1 MSLTVGTDTW
11 ITLSAADDFF
21 SGHIGSSPWD
31 ALSDTDKEKYL
42 KSAYRW
48 IYYDSAFSV
57 PAASTETA
65 VKYGQCEAALFLI
78 NYYSDISK
86 RDALLASGVSSF
98 TYGERREDLTEIKK
112 PSIVIQYFSSVAF
125 YNGGV
130 SLINMENDA
139 TDY

>member
-11 ITLSAADDFF
+11 VTLSEANTYFASHIAAD
-21 SGHIGSSPWD
+21 PWD
-31 ALSDTDKEKYL
+31 ALSDANKEKYL
-42 KSAYRW
+42 KTAYRW

-78 NYYSDISK
+78 NYYTEYDKHDAMNAMGIKEFRYSK
-86 RDALLASGVSSF
+86 RS
-98 TYGERREDLTEIKK
+98 EDLTEVKK
-112 PSIVIQYFSSVAF
+112 PASVINYFSSVAM
-125 YNGGV
+125 YTGGV
-130 SLINMENDA
+130 ALFEVTNDD